1 MHYLNHTITML
12 LSHGEKKFAQLSLH
26 SPAKVIG
33 IINFKE
39 HNAHSSTMFRHSN
52 SR

>member
-12 LSHGEKKFAQLSLH
+12 LSHGEKKFAQLIISTF
-26 SPAKVIG
+26 KGNG